1 MIKCYVPDGALIDY
15 NYIILMFIQIIKGV
29 NMASNDLVKG
39 VVMDFDEWEVW
50 YKEILDTFGFP
61 REDDEKT
68 AVLLDKILDEKG
80 YLTIEEFFDEI
91 MDKKGLTDKFIVFGA
106 GPSLKKHI
114 NFVKEN
120 YDLDKYL
127 LVSADGATTAMLEES
142 LVPDIVATDLD
153 GRMADLLAAN
163 SLGSY
168 FVIHAHGNNEELIE
182 NWTTSFDKIL
192 GTTQAA
198 PVGHL
203 YNFGG
208 FTDGDRAM
216 YFTLALGA
224 KEMVLAGMDFGTI
237 VTKYSRPNIEG
248 ETGPADEIKTK
259 KLIFAERL
267 LNWIRENTDVNVI
280 NLIDE

>member
-1 MIKCYVPDGALIDY
+1 
-15 NYIILMFIQIIKGV
+15 
-29 NMASNDLVKG
+29 MAGNDLVKG
-39 VVMDFDEWEVW
+39 VVMDFEEWEVW

-80 YLTIEEFFDEI
+80 YLTIEDFFDEI

-114 NFVKEN
+114 SFVKEN

-127 LVSADGATTAMLEES
+127 LVSADGATTAMLEDG

-168 FVIHAHGNNEELIE
+168 FVIHAHGNNEELI
-182 NWTTSFDKIL
+182 
-192 GTTQAA
+192 
-198 PVGHL
+198 
-203 YNFGG
+203 
-208 FTDGDRAM
+208 
-216 YFTLALGA
+216 
-224 KEMVLAGMDFGTI
+224 
-237 VTKYSRPNIEG
+237 
-248 ETGPADEIKTK
+248 
-259 KLIFAERL
+259 
-267 LNWIRENTDVNVI
+267 
-280 NLIDE
+280 

>member
-1 MIKCYVPDGALIDY
+1 
-15 NYIILMFIQIIKGV
+15 
-29 NMASNDLVKG
+29 MASNDLVKG
-39 VVMDFDEWEVW
+39 VVMDFEEWEVW

-114 NFVKEN
+114 SFVKEN

-127 LVSADGATTAMLEES
+127 LVSADGATTAMLEDG

-198 PVGHL
+198 PIGHL

-216 YFTLALGA
+216 YFTLALGV

-267 LNWIRENTDVNVI
+267 LNWIRENTGVNVI